1 MRLDT
6 SLCRPVGSRCWN
18 DLEGDTLS
26 LYLEKLALAGQDVFL
41 ALVADLMTLP
51 GKRKQILEAFRNPQ
65 RSDELGAAIGV
76 LMSAARGG
84 VQ

>member
-1 MRLDT
+1 
-6 SLCRPVGSRCWN
+6 
-18 DLEGDTLS
+18 
-26 LYLEKLALAGQDVFL
+26 
-41 ALVADLMTLP
+41 MTLP